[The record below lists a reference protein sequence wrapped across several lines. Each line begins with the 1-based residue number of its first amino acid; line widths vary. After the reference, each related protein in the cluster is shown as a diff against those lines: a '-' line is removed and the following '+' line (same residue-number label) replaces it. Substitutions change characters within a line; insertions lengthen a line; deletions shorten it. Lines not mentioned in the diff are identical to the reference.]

1 MEPSPSRTV
10 PSDWGITARTG
21 CRYKTQKS
29 ARAGLWKRREVEKSK
44 SRLSHLAWKSRK
56 VRGIPTFPQPRRLLA
71 INRNRTFHLLLNPD
85 ILICHQQYFSPQSNQ
100 ISGTR
105 EEENCYRHVALAGPR
120 APPSDDAVI
129 AVIQRRRLLS
139 ESLGR
144 LSL

>member
-56 VRGIPTFPQPRRLLA
+56 GRGIPTFPQPRRLLA
-71 INRNRTFHLLLNPD
+71 INLNRTFHLLLKPD
-85 ILICHQQYFSPQSNQ
+85 ILICHQQL
-100 ISGTR
+100 
-105 EEENCYRHVALAGPR
+105 ALSVEKVVRPIG
-120 APPSDDAVI
+120 V
-129 AVIQRRRLLS
+129 L
-139 ESLGR
+139 ESLAWSTSA
-144 LSL
+144 L